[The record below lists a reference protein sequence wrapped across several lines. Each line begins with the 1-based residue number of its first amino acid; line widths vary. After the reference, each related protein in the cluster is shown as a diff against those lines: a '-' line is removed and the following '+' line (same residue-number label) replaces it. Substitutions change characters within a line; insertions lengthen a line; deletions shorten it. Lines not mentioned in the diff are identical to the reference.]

1 MDQHFLDVLK
11 RHAASLLG
19 RPDQISADLEAAC
32 LRLADAL
39 GAVEPSVRQELL
51 ALVQPR
57 ILALLG
63 RKDSP
68 EALATTEPTPS
79 SDATGGQEGRNGVP
93 LPEQFV
99 GPQPMKLPPELLEWY
114 RQNTNMEEAITELR
128 EVERTGGLELKD
140 FLPQL
145 EKEFGLND

>member
-1 MDQHFLDVLK
+1 MDPNFLDVLK
-11 RHAASLLG
+11 RHAAGLSG
-19 RPDQISADLEAAC
+19 RSDQISTDLEAAC
-32 LRLADAL
+32 LRLAEVL

-51 ALVQPR
+51 ALIPPR

-63 RKDSP
+63 RNGSPSP
-68 EALATTEPTPS
+68 EGIP
-79 SDATGGQEGRNGVP
+79 
-93 LPEQFV
+93 

-114 RQNTNMEEAITELR
+114 RQNTNMEEIMAELR